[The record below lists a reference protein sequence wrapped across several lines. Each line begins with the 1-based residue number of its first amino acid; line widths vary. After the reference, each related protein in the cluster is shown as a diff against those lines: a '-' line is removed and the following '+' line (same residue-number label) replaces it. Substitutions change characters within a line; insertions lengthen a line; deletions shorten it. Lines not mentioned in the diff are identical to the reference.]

1 MILRQPVAT
10 PAASAATAT
19 GLRWL
24 WLSALKK
31 VIVNVQYVL
40 TIRRNAL
47 ALLAEQG
54 IEPAYIPTL
63 ALGINGAPVVW
74 IDRRMEAIPTVKLEP
89 VVVEDTVVVTTIGW
103 STPVAIVLQSAIHI
117 VRIARVGCYGI
128 ELAKVHIVE
137 HDEGVALVIGYVR
150 ALIIADVE
158 DVRIKRIEPEG
169 MEIAGNP
176 SHAATECAPA
186 II

>member
-24 WLSALKK
+24 WLSALNK

-40 TIRRNAL
+40 TIRRDAL

-54 IEPAYIPTL
+54 IEPAYVSTL

-74 IDRRMEAIPTVKLEP
+74 IDGRMEAISTVKLEP
-89 VVVEDTVVVTTIGW
+89 VVVENTVVVTTIGW
-103 STPVAIVLQSAIHI
+103 STPVAIVLQSAIHV
-117 VRIARVGCYGI
+117 VRIARVGCNGI
-128 ELAKVHIVE
+128 ELTKVHIVE
-137 HDEGVALVIGYVR
+137 HDEAVALVIGYVR
-150 ALIIADVE
+150 SLIIADVE
-158 DVRIKRIEPEG
+158 DVGIKGIEPKG
-169 MEIAGNP
+169 MEIAGN
-176 SHAATECAPA
+176 SAHASTECAPA
-186 II
+186 IM